1 MSLCPDQAISRE
13 EPFPTL
19 PGTLQRGDVEGLL
32 IDLRRALRISPA
44 RLEALLAMIRRT
56 RPSDWTDPATDAV
69 CYAQQQQMAAELGK
83 TPRALRYDEAALV
96 RSGLIARSTIGNGR
110 RCALASPAKAKYG
123 LSFAP
128 LIRQIH
134 HLLELRDLWQRER
147 VRLRS
152 ERLACSALRQQ
163 FRLLF
168 TRLEEKAPNHPNIQ
182 RLTDLRRA
190 WPRRMDILQCSEN
203 IERHRREVESA
214 LRQVAD
220 LLETLQE
227 SSGEPESRFRSHLQ
241 DSTAKPSESCSGR
254 ETGSLPAGG
263 GPSKER
269 FAGSDSGVDLELLP
283 PSRLYTVASD
293 EMKLWID
300 AVRQGRDRTGP
311 TDILQAAAR
320 RVPELGINATAWR
333 EASDRMGPM
342 RAAIAVLVID
352 ANRDHPVTPVKNPGG
367 LLRTFTRLHR
377 AGRLNIAGSLFGLME
392 RKLGQAQV
400 DPLASQCRDNQTG
413 DDF

>member
-1 MSLCPDQAISRE
+1 MSPCPKQVISRVE
-13 EPFPTL
+13 AFPTL

-56 RPSDWTDPATDAV
+56 RPSDWTDPTTDAV
-69 CYAQQQQMAAELGK
+69 CFAQQQQIAGELGK

-96 RSGLIARSTIGNGR
+96 QAGFITRFTIGNGR
-110 RCALASPAKAKYG
+110 RCALAGPTPAKFG
-123 LSFAP
+123 LSFSP
-128 LIRQIH
+128 LIRRIR

-163 FRLLF
+163 FRLLLGQLLEAAPQCPEVI
-168 TRLEEKAPNHPNIQ
+168 RLAE
-182 RLTDLRRA
+182 LRQS
-190 WPRRMDILQCSEN
+190 WPRRMDALHRSEE
-203 IERHRREVESA
+203 IEGHRREVDAA
-214 LRQVAD
+214 LRQAVD
-220 LLETLQE
+220 LFASLED
-227 SSGEPESRFRSHLQ
+227 SSGGPENPFRFHLQ
-241 DSTAKPSESCSGR
+241 DSTAKPSESCSVR
-254 ETGSLPAGG
+254 ETGSPAA
-263 GPSKER
+263 
-269 FAGSDSGVDLELLP
+269 AGSAPAQRFGAPDNGADFALFSPE
-283 PSRLYTVASD
+283 RLCIVASV

-300 AVRQGRDRTGP
+300 AFRQGRDRTEP
-311 TDILQAAAR
+311 PDILQAAAR

-333 EASDRMGPM
+333 EASANMGPM
-342 RAAIAVLVID
+342 RAALAVLVID

-392 RKLGQAQV
+392 RKFGQAKA
-400 DPLASQCRDNQTG
+400 DPPASQSRDDVTG